1 MNEIM
6 LDIYAATRMSNDA
19 GRTAEGLRDRP
30 APNCAAGG
38 SEAVATVAT
47 VAAMVAEDYLRDMSV
62 TRSLLCE
69 NAIEALAAINEL
81 WSDDQ
86 HFAATFKQ
94 FGL

>member
-38 SEAVATVAT
+38 SEAVAT

-94 FGL
+94 FSL